1 MIELILIVAVI
12 IIIWRLWIS
21 HTNKVRNEKQRPQ
34 MEEKERNAVA
44 FINDVISVIDRSAP
58 YFKYITM
65 NCVSYDLDFGD
76 IIIVNAD
83 NKVLK
88 YNYTEHRF
96 APGNEAKKRLAIELA
111 TRYGGRWIENK
122 RDISR
127 DSQPCWQIVSYQ
139 VVAHEGLR
147 EAEEE
152 KRRRESIRRC

>member
-1 MIELILIVAVI
+1 MIELIIIVAVI

-83 NKVLK
+83 NKVSLFVR
-88 YNYTEHRF
+88 YINIADGTYE
-96 APGNEAKKRLAIELA
+96 
-111 TRYGGRWIENK
+111 TRIVNK
-122 RDISR
+122 HQD
-127 DSQPCWQIVSYQ
+127 
-139 VVAHEGLR
+139 
-147 EAEEE
+147 
-152 KRRRESIRRC
+152 